1 MTDQHATSRPELPAD
16 WATDPYW
23 SAAVHLLDSFGDDG
37 RVWAHV
43 TPEGID
49 YPAIL
54 DEGWSGGQRRILRA
68 AASLWND
75 ETPVSVLDILAGVGD
90 AHWQRF
96 IEAAQILRDGL
107 R

>member
-1 MTDQHATSRPELPAD
+1 MTDQHATSRPGLPAH

-23 SAAVHLLDSFGDDG
+23 RSALHILDSFGDDA

-43 TPEGID
+43 STAGID

-54 DEGWSGGQRRILRA
+54 DEGWSGGQARVLRA

-75 ETPVSVLDILAGVGD
+75 ETPVSVLDILAGVSD
-90 AHWQRF
+90 VWWER
-96 IEAAQILRDGL
+96 ISEAAQILRDGL